1 MIYLPDVNVWIA
13 LASDQHIHHSVANQW
28 IQNLEA
34 DKLAFCRVTELG
46 FLRLLTNVHVMGQ
59 SVLKAAQAWDIYDT
73 LLADP
78 RIIFLTEQPGFG
90 THWRRIGSSIS
101 GGPNAWTDAYL
112 AALASFE
119 RITIATFDRRFRPL
133 GDCSVLALSSK

>member
-13 LASDQHIHHSVANQW
+13 LTSDQHVHHPLANQW
-28 IQNLEA
+28 IETLNA

-46 FLRLLTNVHVMGQ
+46 FLRLLTNAHVMGA
-59 SVLKAAQAWDIYDT
+59 SVLKAAQALNIYDT
-73 LLADP
+73 LHADQ
-78 RIIFLTEQPGFG
+78 RIVFVTEQPGFSS
-90 THWRRIGSSIS
+90 HWRKIADSIS

-133 GDCSVLALSSK
+133 GDCSVLALPSK